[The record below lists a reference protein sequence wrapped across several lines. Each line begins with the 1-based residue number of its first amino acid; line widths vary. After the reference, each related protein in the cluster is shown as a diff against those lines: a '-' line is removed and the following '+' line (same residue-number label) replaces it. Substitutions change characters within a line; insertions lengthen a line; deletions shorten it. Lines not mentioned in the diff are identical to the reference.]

1 VDSSA
6 ADTVPAALD
15 DLIAAGLVS
24 HEVIGDPARLG
35 AEAATLRTLCGLVTG
50 PVWRVGAFHYAFRA
64 QPGDL
69 GGRLAEAAPEDW
81 SAVLETAL
89 QAAFGPDAIWVSP
102 ADILAGGATPDLEA
116 PLLLLRAQA
125 AAVEGALAAGGEG
138 PGGPEAPTAPLQAV
152 ISARYAAE
160 VARLT
165 AGAEPGSALDGR
177 LAALETALETGIA
190 ALGARLAALAGAVPD
205 RASSEA
211 GVAAAIEAAAGGL
224 AGEISR
230 RLDAQAA
237 AIAALGEGLAALA
250 AAPRPDPGGAAALD
264 DFRESVGL
272 TLAEFLARIET
283 GAASLH

>member
-6 ADTVPAALD
+6 ADSAPAALD

-35 AEAATLRTLCGLVTG
+35 PEAATLRTLCGLVTG

-64 QPGDL
+64 QPDDL
-69 GGRLAEAAPEDW
+69 AGRLADAPPEGW

-89 QAAFGPDAIWVSP
+89 QAALGPDAIWVSP
-102 ADILAGGATPDLEA
+102 VDILDGRPAVDLEA
-116 PLLLLRAQA
+116 PLLMLRAQA
-125 AAVEGALAAGGEG
+125 AALEGTLAASE
-138 PGGPEAPTAPLQAV
+138 GPEAAPAALQAV
-152 ISARYAAE
+152 ISASYAVE

-165 AGAEPGSALDGR
+165 AAAWASIGPDSAPGSALEGR
-177 LAALETALETGIA
+177 LAALETGIA
-190 ALGARLAALAGAVPD
+190 ATGDRLAALADAISDRAVP
-205 RASSEA
+205 
-211 GVAAAIEAAAGGL
+211 AAAAADAAAERVL
-224 AGEISR
+224 AAISH

-237 AIAALGEGLAALA
+237 TLAALGERITALA
-250 AAPRPDPGGAAALD
+250 APPGGTPALD

-283 GAASLH
+283 GAGARH